1 MKGVK
6 REQFRRLVRSIAVMI
21 ILVLESFIFYYVW
34 NKYYSRGLWIEPFYA
49 KGNIFIVLVYA
60 AFMLLFL
67 YIYGGF
73 KIGYIKRG
81 NLIYSQALSGLC
93 ANVIMYLQIVLLY
106 RRLPDVRPL
115 LAMTLADLLVI
126 GICSYF
132 FDKLFSYIFPPRD
145 ILLIYGEYPVEK
157 LGGKI
162 ATRKDKFR
170 IKERISV
177 DEDFETIQKKILE
190 YENGGVLLGDIHSSD
205 RNEIFKFCYVHLILV
220 YLTPKVSDIIVRNG
234 ETLHLFDTP
243 LLLCRNY
250 GLNIGQRFAKRTLD
264 LVVSVLMFIVAS
276 PFMLVTAI
284 AIKAYDKGPVLF
296 KQKRLTIDGK
306 EFYVYKFRSMIVDA
320 EKDGKSQP
328 AADHDPRITPV
339 GRILRATRLD
349 ELPQLIDILIGNM
362 SLVGPRPERVE
373 HVEKYTEDLAEF
385 EYRLKVRG
393 GLTGYAQIYG
403 KYNTSPYDK
412 LQLDLIYIQNYSIFL
427 DIKLILMTIK
437 IMFMKESTEGFTEEQ
452 RKDIQEKE

>member
-115 LAMTLADLLVI
+115 LAMTLADLIVI

-162 ATRKDKFR
+162 ATRKDKFMYQHAVKAPDEMR
-170 IKERISV
+170 ELHKQFYDYVKRRKRCGYEMWQKSPVISL
-177 DEDFETIQKKILE
+177 I
-190 YENGGVLLGDIHSSD
+190 
-205 RNEIFKFCYVHLILV
+205 IFVI
-220 YLTPKVSDIIVRNG
+220 
-234 ETLHLFDTP
+234 
-243 LLLCRNY
+243 
-250 GLNIGQRFAKRTLD
+250 
-264 LVVSVLMFIVAS
+264 
-276 PFMLVTAI
+276 
-284 AIKAYDKGPVLF
+284 
-296 KQKRLTIDGK
+296 
-306 EFYVYKFRSMIVDA
+306 
-320 EKDGKSQP
+320 
-328 AADHDPRITPV
+328 
-339 GRILRATRLD
+339 
-349 ELPQLIDILIGNM
+349 
-362 SLVGPRPERVE
+362 
-373 HVEKYTEDLAEF
+373 
-385 EYRLKVRG
+385 
-393 GLTGYAQIYG
+393 
-403 KYNTSPYDK
+403 
-412 LQLDLIYIQNYSIFL
+412 
-427 DIKLILMTIK
+427 
-437 IMFMKESTEGFTEEQ
+437 
-452 RKDIQEKE
+452 

>member
-205 RNEIFKFCYVHLILV
+205 RNQI
-220 YLTPKVSDIIVRNG
+220 SDSESFRYHCKKWRN
-234 ETLHLFDTP
+234 
-243 LLLCRNY
+243 
-250 GLNIGQRFAKRTLD
+250 A
-264 LVVSVLMFIVAS
+264 SFI
-276 PFMLVTAI
+276 
-284 AIKAYDKGPVLF
+284 
-296 KQKRLTIDGK
+296 
-306 EFYVYKFRSMIVDA
+306 
-320 EKDGKSQP
+320 
-328 AADHDPRITPV
+328 
-339 GRILRATRLD
+339 
-349 ELPQLIDILIGNM
+349 
-362 SLVGPRPERVE
+362 
-373 HVEKYTEDLAEF
+373 
-385 EYRLKVRG
+385 
-393 GLTGYAQIYG
+393 
-403 KYNTSPYDK
+403 
-412 LQLDLIYIQNYSIFL
+412 
-427 DIKLILMTIK
+427 
-437 IMFMKESTEGFTEEQ
+437 
-452 RKDIQEKE
+452 

>member
-177 DEDFETIQKKILE
+177 DKDFETIADKIKQFSCTKE
-190 YENGGVLLGDIHSSD
+190 VITGHCCLLPKSSGFSQS
-205 RNEIFKFCYVHLILV
+205 FK
-220 YLTPKVSDIIVRNG
+220 NW
-234 ETLHLFDTP
+234 
-243 LLLCRNY
+243 
-250 GLNIGQRFAKRTLD
+250 
-264 LVVSVLMFIVAS
+264 
-276 PFMLVTAI
+276 
-284 AIKAYDKGPVLF
+284 
-296 KQKRLTIDGK
+296 DGK
-306 EFYVYKFRSMIVDA
+306 EDGMKSIDMLSLWNCEKIVSFYNLQLLEGEMVKPTETNKIMINESAVKALGMSEPIGKKLYLDNRAWTITGIIKDFHITAPTEPVQPYTLITEDILKNSGFSIGKGQILIKFH
-320 EKDGKSQP
+320 DGKWKELKN
-328 AADHDPRITPV
+328 RI
-339 GRILRATRLD
+339 D
-349 ELPQLIDILIGNM
+349 
-362 SLVGPRPERVE
+362 
-373 HVEKYTEDLAEF
+373 
-385 EYRLKVRG
+385 
-393 GLTGYAQIYG
+393 
-403 KYNTSPYDK
+403 
-412 LQLDLIYIQNYSIFL
+412 SIFTYEYPEVRY
-427 DIKLILMTIK
+427 KLL
-437 IMFMKESTEGFTEEQ
+437 FVC
-452 RKDIQEKE
+452 

>member
-177 DEDFETIQKKILE
+177 DKDFETIQKKILE

-205 RNEIFKFCYVHLILV
+205 RNQILKFCYAHSIRV

-296 KQKRLTIDGK
+296 KQKRLNKTG
-306 EFYVYKFRSMIVDA
+306 
-320 EKDGKSQP
+320 P
-328 AADHDPRITPV
+328 A
-339 GRILRATRLD
+339 
-349 ELPQLIDILIGNM
+349 
-362 SLVGPRPERVE
+362 
-373 HVEKYTEDLAEF
+373 
-385 EYRLKVRG
+385 
-393 GLTGYAQIYG
+393 
-403 KYNTSPYDK
+403 
-412 LQLDLIYIQNYSIFL
+412 
-427 DIKLILMTIK
+427 
-437 IMFMKESTEGFTEEQ
+437 
-452 RKDIQEKE
+452 

>member
-190 YENGGVLLGDIHSSD
+190 YENGYRRDY
-205 RNEIFKFCYVHLILV
+205 F
-220 YLTPKVSDIIVRNG
+220 
-234 ETLHLFDTP
+234 
-243 LLLCRNY
+243 
-250 GLNIGQRFAKRTLD
+250 
-264 LVVSVLMFIVAS
+264 
-276 PFMLVTAI
+276 
-284 AIKAYDKGPVLF
+284 
-296 KQKRLTIDGK
+296 
-306 EFYVYKFRSMIVDA
+306 
-320 EKDGKSQP
+320 
-328 AADHDPRITPV
+328 
-339 GRILRATRLD
+339 
-349 ELPQLIDILIGNM
+349 
-362 SLVGPRPERVE
+362 PE
-373 HVEKYTEDLAEF
+373 
-385 EYRLKVRG
+385 G
-393 GLTGYAQIYG
+393 
-403 KYNTSPYDK
+403 S
-412 LQLDLIYIQNYSIFL
+412 
-427 DIKLILMTIK
+427 
-437 IMFMKESTEGFTEEQ
+437 
-452 RKDIQEKE
+452 